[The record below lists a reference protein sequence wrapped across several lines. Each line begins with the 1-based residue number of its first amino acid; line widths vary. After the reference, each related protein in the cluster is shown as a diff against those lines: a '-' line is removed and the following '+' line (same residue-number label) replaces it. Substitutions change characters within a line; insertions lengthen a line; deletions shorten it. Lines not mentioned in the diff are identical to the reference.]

1 MKFKKGDIVIFKFN
15 NFSEKEGIIIGNTE
29 NENVYFVQFDNEKIN
44 IDSGYLT
51 LKYINNDNDIDS
63 YNYYQKKHL
72 YPHI

>member
-29 NENVYFVQFDNEKIN
+29 NENVYFVQFDDRKQN

-51 LKYINNDNDIDS
+51 LKYINNDIDS
-63 YNYYQKKHL
+63 YNYYQIPIDVKK
-72 YPHI
+72 IE